1 MKEVIMQPTLPP
13 PTYIE
18 VETSEERID
27 LKFHEKVDREKSQ
40 ILINGKEWDQD
51 WIDIHLSQ
59 TFELEFLLKDKQDQL
74 LEHGVQTIT
83 GDRSAPQLILPVQD
97 YLYINRSTSLP
108 YSILDTDLKEC
119 AIYIDD
125 VLYENDELIVEPEMK
140 TVRWHLKDQAG
151 NESSKILEIRPLIF
165 PDYEQTGN
173 NISITQ
179 QEDLE
184 ILKNGN
190 PIKEETTTLE
200 NGINSFTLR
209 SKHLLEEVE
218 WINLSYDPI
227 PLDASIDWENDRLFL
242 QTSQTPRSFQ
252 VKINERVY
260 SDMLSIPLP
269 ATTESQEFDIQI
281 EMIDMDGNTWTSSQR
296 LFILPLEQRPT
307 IPEPIVQ
314 ETPQSEYLPIVK
326 EDSIEKPKIAPLVL
340 TPPSVQKPKIP
351 QKLLEIP
358 NKTEPKQGILFFDQK
373 MERIEDGDGA
383 KTLRVRLPYKEGKE
397 IKNVKWNDQVIQK
410 EDIQYDTINSPYI
423 EVKAKKAKNT
433 IKVTYDD
440 DKTTEVVSKNL
451 ILRKPTWKEQ
461 VQAAFESFFTWFRTW
476 INWGK

>member
-1 MKEVIMQPTLPP
+1 M
-13 PTYIE
+13 
-18 VETSEERID
+18 
-27 LKFHEKVDREKSQ
+27 
-40 ILINGKEWDQD
+40 
-51 WIDIHLSQ
+51 
-59 TFELEFLLKDKQDQL
+59 
-74 LEHGVQTIT
+74 
-83 GDRSAPQLILPVQD
+83 
-97 YLYINRSTSLP
+97 
-108 YSILDTDLKEC
+108 
-119 AIYIDD
+119 
-125 VLYENDELIVEPEMK
+125 
-140 TVRWHLKDQAG
+140 
-151 NESSKILEIRPLIF
+151 
-165 PDYEQTGN
+165 
-173 NISITQ
+173 
-179 QEDLE
+179 
-184 ILKNGN
+184 KNGN
-190 PIKEETTTLE
+190 TIKEETTTLE

-227 PLDASIDWENDRLFL
+227 PLDASIDWENDRLFV

-296 LFILPLEQRPT
+296 LLILPLEQRPT

-358 NKTEPKQGILFFDQK
+358 NKTAPKQEILFFDQK

-383 KTLRVRLPYKEGKE
+383 QTLRVRLPYKEGKE

-476 INWGK
+476 TNWGK

>member
-1 MKEVIMQPTLPP
+1 MQPTLPP

-227 PLDASIDWENDRLFL
+227 PLDASIDWENDRLFV

-326 EDSIEKPKIAPLVL
+326 EDSIENRRLNPL
-340 TPPSVQKPKIP
+340 
-351 QKLLEIP
+351 
-358 NKTEPKQGILFFDQK
+358 F
-373 MERIEDGDGA
+373 
-383 KTLRVRLPYKEGKE
+383 
-397 IKNVKWNDQVIQK
+397 
-410 EDIQYDTINSPYI
+410 
-423 EVKAKKAKNT
+423 
-433 IKVTYDD
+433 
-440 DKTTEVVSKNL
+440 
-451 ILRKPTWKEQ
+451 
-461 VQAAFESFFTWFRTW
+461 
-476 INWGK
+476 